1 MTKEITTIPG
11 YLLIGIFVVIF
22 ITAVYFWI
30 KAADHMI
37 KTLERIRPE
46 KKIMLYIHPLGLLK
60 SSYFTEEGNH
70 HRKLLGAYTFRFLMA
85 CLAGGGT
92 VYLAFLYG

>member
-11 YLLIGIFVVIF
+11 YLLICIFVVIF

-30 KAADHMI
+30 KAANHMI

-46 KKIMLYIHPLGLLK
+46 NKIMLYIHPLGLLK

-70 HRKLLGAYTFRFLMA
+70 HGIKALM
-85 CLAGGGT
+85 GSKPFTESRSKPKVNQKGQKH
-92 VYLAFLYG
+92 